1 MRLRNVAFLFKI
13 EVDISSTVHT
23 FVSLVEAGGCK
34 YHEVAKE
41 NSKTVDRVANATVVI
56 S

>member
-34 YHEVAKE
+34 YHMRLQK
-41 NSKTVDRVANATVVI
+41 KTQRL
-56 S
+56 